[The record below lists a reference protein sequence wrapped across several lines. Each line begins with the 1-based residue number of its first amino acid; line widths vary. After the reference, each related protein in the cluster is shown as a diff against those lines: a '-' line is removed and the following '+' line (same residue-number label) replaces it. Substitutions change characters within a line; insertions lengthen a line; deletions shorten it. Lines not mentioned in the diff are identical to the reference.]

1 MKRQRRHPVSVVV
14 SSLRAI
20 TSTLL
25 LAPAVMAQQ
34 VSICGSLNNAYGPYD
49 YRKDRDKLPIV
60 DDHHFNSDVERLVKG
75 ASGYLG
81 GDIDYVLR
89 AFPNHHRALVAMM
102 RLGEK
107 EKTSKPQGANHTV
120 ECYFERAA
128 RFAPND
134 TVARA
139 LFATFLAKSGR
150 REDAMLQLDHA
161 TRHAVDNPF
170 AHYNI
175 GLVYLEMKEY
185 DKALV
190 QAHRA
195 IELGFPKTELANALK
210 QAGAWREPPDQP
222 RDKVDD
228 APDAQP
234 LVRQ

>member
-1 MKRQRRHPVSVVV
+1 MKRQRTHPVSMVLGGLGV
-14 SSLRAI
+14 I

-102 RLGEK
+102 RLGERD
-107 EKTSKPQGANHTV
+107 KTSKPTGANHTV

-134 TVARA
+134 TVVRA
-139 LFATFLAKSGR
+139 LFATFLAKAGR

-161 TRHAVDNPF
+161 TRHAADNPF

-195 IELGFPKTELANALK
+195 IELGFPKTELATALK
-210 QAGAWREPPDQP
+210 QAGVWRDPPDQP
-222 RDKVDD
+222 VEGMAD
-228 APDAQP
+228 APESQP
-234 LVRQ
+234 PVRQ